1 VHYHCYYSLLLLLLR
16 PTSLA
21 RVLEQITGSHLL
33 LQKGTKLLKI
43 SPAER
48 EITKGL
54 TMSLQNEYPRPD
66 PEDEDDAPSSHVNEQ
81 PPYEHEQ
88 QQHHQPFS
96 YPPYQPP
103 GSGRSSK
110 SSSRN
115 MTDYEQQQQP
125 MEGDW
130 RQKLQLEQQ
139 MMMMGGGRG
148 LVGHGVGGRGPSY
161 SQNYATASME
171 SGGGMGGG
179 GGGGGRMVN
188 DHSDVLNNTAEYGG
202 GGGVGGDDTM
212 AGMNRSEMEAE
223 LSKMQAENDNLM
235 RLIASRQ
242 QHEGG
247 NDARMML
254 QQHQQQGGRSGGA
267 NLNSNLPPASAG
279 YHGGGGANS
288 SDMSSL
294 MGGMN
299 SAAAMRGAGSGS
311 GRDMRNMMAAS
322 AAAGMNMNSMNGM
335 IPYPSMMAGSNRMNM
350 NMMHLNA
357 YPPNAMMPSS
367 QLNMMSILP
376 AIRDTHGDT
385 EDPNWEDR
393 YHELLRFKGE
403 YGHTRVPAR
412 YKTNPKLGRWVMT
425 QRRQFT
431 VLMKGLPSALTT
443 ERMNRLNE
451 IGFIWGLRSDPVTM
465 WNRKFAELKAYKREY
480 GNCLVPQR
488 YQREFCDVVTYLL
501 CFTLCSFPFSKT

>member
-1 VHYHCYYSLLLLLLR
+1 
-16 PTSLA
+16 
-21 RVLEQITGSHLL
+21 
-33 LQKGTKLLKI
+33 
-43 SPAER
+43 
-48 EITKGL
+48 
-54 TMSLQNEYPRPD
+54 MSLQRGSTRPD
-66 PEDEDDAPSSHVNEQ
+66 PEDDEDVGEASNE
-81 PPYEHEQ
+81 PHDHE
-88 QQHHQPFS
+88 QHHQSFS

-103 GSGRSSK
+103 GAGRPSK
-110 SSSRN
+110 SSRD
-115 MTDYEQQQQP
+115 MTPLTDDGAPLQ

-139 MMMMGGGRG
+139 MMMMGGRRG
-148 LVGHGVGGRGPSY
+148 LGHGMGMGGGQSN
-161 SQNYATASME
+161 SQNYATAME
-171 SGGGMGGG
+171 SGGGPGM
-179 GGGGGRMVN
+179 GGGGRMI
-188 DHSDVLNNTAEYGG
+188 SEGDVMNNTAEYGG
-202 GGGVGGDDTM
+202 GGVGGDYDSM
-212 AGMNRSEMEAE
+212 AGMNRVEMEAE
-223 LSKMQAENDNLM
+223 LRKMQAENDNLM

-247 NDARMML
+247 NSPSMML
-254 QQHQQQGGRSGGA
+254 QQHHQQQGGRSGGA
-267 NLNSNLPPASAG
+267 NLNSNTLPSAGAG

-299 SAAAMRGAGSGS
+299 SAAAMGGGSGG
-311 GRDMRNMMAAS
+311 GRGMMMAAP

-335 IPYPSMMAGSNRMNM
+335 MPYPSMMAGANRMNM

-357 YPPNAMMPSS
+357 YPPNAMVLNPMGGNKPSPSS

-376 AIRDTHGDT
+376 AIRDSHGDT

-393 YHELLRFKGE
+393 YHELLRFKSE

-488 YQREFCDVVTYLL
+488 YQREFCDIV
-501 CFTLCSFPFSKT
+501 

>member
-1 VHYHCYYSLLLLLLR
+1 
-16 PTSLA
+16 
-21 RVLEQITGSHLL
+21 
-33 LQKGTKLLKI
+33 
-43 SPAER
+43 
-48 EITKGL
+48 
-54 TMSLQNEYPRPD
+54 MSLQKEYPRPD
-66 PEDEDDAPSSHVNEQ
+66 PDDDDGKASPSSHVKE
-81 PPYEHEQ
+81 PHE
-88 QQHHQPFS
+88 QHHQPFS

-103 GSGRSSK
+103 GAGRSSK
-110 SSSRN
+110 SISRD
-115 MTDYEQQQQP
+115 MTDEQQP

-130 RQKLQLEQQ
+130 RQRLQLEQQ

-148 LVGHGVGGRGPSY
+148 LGHGMGGGPSY

-179 GGGGGRMVN
+179 GGGGRMV
-188 DHSDVLNNTAEYGG
+188 SDSDIMNNTAEYGRG

-223 LSKMQAENDNLM
+223 LRKMQAENDNLM

-242 QHEGG
+242 QHEGRYHGG
-247 NDARMML
+247 NNDDARFNPSMMI

-267 NLNSNLPPASAG
+267 DLNSNTLPPAAAG
-279 YHGGGGANS
+279 YHGGANS
-288 SDMSSL
+288 SDMSSH

-299 SAAAMRGAGSGS
+299 SAAAMGGGSGG
-311 GRDMRNMMAAS
+311 GRGMPNSMMAAS
-322 AAAGMNMNSMNGM
+322 AAAGMGMNSMNGM
-335 IPYPSMMAGSNRMNM
+335 IPYPSMMAGANRMNM

-357 YPPNAMMPSS
+357 YPPNAMMLNSMGGRSNNMTSSSPSS

-431 VLMKGLPSALTT
+431 VLMKGMPSALTT

-488 YQREFCDVVTYLL
+488 YQREFVILLLVVVIHFDHFLSLKHTSSSRQQPILN
-501 CFTLCSFPFSKT
+501 